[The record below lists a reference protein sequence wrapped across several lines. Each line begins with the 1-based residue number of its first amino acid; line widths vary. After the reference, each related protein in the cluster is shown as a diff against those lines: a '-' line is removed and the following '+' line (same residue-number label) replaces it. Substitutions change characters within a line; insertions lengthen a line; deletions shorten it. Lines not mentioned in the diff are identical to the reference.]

1 MSLQNGIG
9 MTSTI
14 ESILNP
20 DPHYVGQMFS
30 ALLRKDLH
38 CPCQVP
44 PTAETLCICKTF
56 QDMIADE
63 TYQGECPCGLWIK
76 REIQNESQRYKR

>member
-1 MSLQNGIG
+1 M
-9 MTSTI
+9 I
-14 ESILNP
+14 EIKLNP

-44 PTAETLCICKTF
+44 PTNDTLCMCKTF
-56 QDMIADE
+56 QNMIEDNNF
-63 TYQGECPCGLWIK
+63 QGECPCGLWIK
-76 REIQNESQRYKR
+76 TETSDEG